1 MWCHGGEYA
10 ARGNSKSSGWLLW
23 MAVTVFAFVL
33 EFSKH
38 AEAVG
43 GVTEINQARVMIEGI
58 TAIFLI

>member
-1 MWCHGGEYA
+1 
-10 ARGNSKSSGWLLW
+10 

-58 TAIFLI
+58 TANFLI